1 MFTGQKVPQYAID
14 EIGGAD
20 EVDVYADKITCIQS
34 WSNLTLT
41 DAEVEDILQQAHG
54 LYKNAMLE
62 AMRRRR

>member
-34 WSNLTLT
+34 WSNLT
-41 DAEVEDILQQAHG
+41 DAEVEDILQQAPGPH
-54 LYKNAMLE
+54 KNAMLE
-62 AMRRRR
+62 ALRRRR